1 MTRSAALPVAL
12 ISLVGSSTLVLG
24 ATSDVGGICH
34 QKRLHIPELICPGD
48 PEWPEAGRPEAR
60 PCRPW
65 DMDSLRMLYIFG
77 DSEQRAKAQ
86 KAIDDIWAGR
96 NGWFLSNE
104 TTPLPK

>member
-1 MTRSAALPVAL
+1 
-12 ISLVGSSTLVLG
+12 
-24 ATSDVGGICH
+24 
-34 QKRLHIPELICPGD
+34 
-48 PEWPEAGRPEAR
+48 
-60 PCRPW
+60 
-65 DMDSLRMLYIFG
+65 MDSLRMLYIFG

>member
-24 ATSDVGGICH
+24 ATFDVGGICC
-34 QKRLHIPELICPGD
+34 QKRLHIPELISTGD

-65 DMDSLRMLYIFG
+65 DMDSLRKLYIFG

-96 NGWFLSNE
+96 NGWC
-104 TTPLPK
+104 PVK